1 LIKNIRQLYF
11 ALAVL
16 ILVSIGIY
24 YLMSPY
30 QNCMRDQIYR
40 DIAESMSFNPTQED
54 ADAYLKKLCR
64 EVARDQRKSWF

>member
-1 LIKNIRQLYF
+1 
-11 ALAVL
+11 
-16 ILVSIGIY
+16 
-24 YLMSPY
+24 
-30 QNCMRDQIYR
+30 MRDQIYR